1 MPACPR
7 CHQVI
12 AASALTCPHCRATLK
27 AYGHPGM
34 MLHRATSG
42 EPLCVTCAYHADDS
56 CTFPKR
62 PDAMDCILYTDR
74 TQPEAIAPKP
84 SRSFSIQTWLR
95 RNSGW
100 VALVALLLLSLVLV
114 LLR

>member
-7 CHQVI
+7 CHRSI
-12 AASALTCPHCRATLK
+12 KTTALTCPHCRMALK

-34 MLHRATSG
+34 TLHRATQG
-42 EPLCVTCAYHADDS
+42 EPLCQTCAYHADDS

-62 PDAMDCILYTDR
+62 PNAMDCLLYTDQSQAVALKSKSVR
-74 TQPEAIAPKP
+74 N
-84 SRSFSIQTWLR
+84 FSIQSWLR
-95 RNSGW
+95 QNSSW
-100 VALVALLLLSLVLV
+100 VALLVLLLLSLFWV